1 MTAFASLL
9 PMGQLQ
15 STTGRL
21 YLAFQPITQVNSEM
35 TLLQRSLILL
45 LLTSCFGI
53 LTPTSASASEDVTR
67 GKVVGGVPHPVPA
80 WFKDSFLEIADDVDE
95 ASEAGKHVLLFFEL
109 NGCPYCDAM
118 LRESFET
125 DPVSSYIQANF
136 DVIAINIRGDREIAF
151 NEEISVSEKKLG
163 EMLKVYSTPAIVFLD
178 ENNNTITRV
187 NGYRAPQ
194 RFQQVLEYV
203 ATQAYRN
210 TTLAEHLQAKLAR
223 NVYQLRDND
232 LFSEVN
238 DLSSVDG
245 PLMLI
250 FEDGSC
256 YDCVEFHE
264 KILADARVRAEIA
277 PYTVLRLNT
286 DSDQAIVDIHGNET
300 TAAELANEQQMMYRP
315 GVLIFDEGK
324 LLRRH
329 DSLTFPHHF
338 KESLRYVA
346 GGYYRQT
353 DYRSYSRQRTEE
365 LLDAGVTIDLGRP
378 Q

>member
-1 MTAFASLL
+1 MFK
-9 PMGQLQ
+9 
-15 STTGRL
+15 
-21 YLAFQPITQVNSEM
+21 PITQVNSAM
-35 TLLQRSLILL
+35 TLLQRFMIPLL
-45 LLTSCFGI
+45 FTFCLGI
-53 LTPTSASASEDVTR
+53 LTPASANANASDNVAR
-67 GKVVGGVPHPVPA
+67 GKVIGGVQHSAPD
-80 WFKDSFLEIADDVDE
+80 WFKESFLEIADDVDE
-95 ASEAGKHVLLFFEL
+95 ANEAGKHVLLFFEL
-109 NGCPYCDAM
+109 NGCPYCDRM

-136 DVIAINIRGDREIAF
+136 DVIAINIQGDREIAF

-163 EMLKVYSTPAIVFLD
+163 EMLKVYSTPALVFLD
-178 ENNNTITRV
+178 ENNRTIARV

-194 RFQQVLEYV
+194 RFQQVLEFV

-210 TTLAEHLQAKLAR
+210 TTLTEHLQAKLER
-223 NVYQLRDND
+223 NVYPMRDND
-232 LFSEVN
+232 LFSDIN

-264 KILADARVRAEIA
+264 KILTDPRVRAEIA
-277 PYTVLRLNT
+277 PYTVLRLNA
-286 DSDQAIVDIHGNET
+286 DSAERLLDFHGNET
-300 TAAELANEQQMMYRP
+300 TAGELAREYQMMYRP
-315 GVLIFDEGK
+315 GVLIFDEGN

-329 DSLTFPHHF
+329 DSLTYPHHF

-346 GGYYRQT
+346 GGYYRQI
-353 DYRSYSRQRTEE
+353 DYHSYSRQRTEE

>member
-1 MTAFASLL
+1 
-9 PMGQLQ
+9 
-15 STTGRL
+15 
-21 YLAFQPITQVNSEM
+21 LAFQPITQVNSAM
-35 TLLQRSLILL
+35 TLLQRFVIPL
-45 LLTSCFGI
+45 LLTFCLGI
-53 LTPTSASASEDVTR
+53 LTPASASEDVAR
-67 GKVVGGVPHPVPA
+67 GKVVGGVPHSAPD
-80 WFKDSFLEIADDVDE
+80 WFKESFLEIADDVDE

-109 NGCPYCDAM
+109 NGCPYCDRM

-136 DVIAINIRGDREIAF
+136 DVIAINIQGDREIAF

-163 EMLKVYSTPAIVFLD
+163 EMLKVFSTPALVFLD
-178 ENNNTITRV
+178 ENNSTIARV

-210 TTLAEHLQAKLAR
+210 TTLAEHLQAKLER

-232 LFSEVN
+232 LFSDIN

-264 KILADARVRAEIA
+264 KILADARLRAEIT

-286 DSDQAIVDIHGNET
+286 DSAERLLDFHGNET
-300 TAAELANEQQMMYRP
+300 TAGELAREYQMMYRP
-315 GVLIFDEGK
+315 GVLIFDEGN

-329 DSLTFPHHF
+329 DSLTYPHHF